1 MSIVDIEKG
10 IKNKNIGSKFRIV
23 AMASQRAREI
33 MNPKENTLSVQD
45 KRFLKP
51 TTIALAEIVENRIQ
65 VHIVNE

>member
-10 IKNKNIGSKFRIV
+10 IGNKNIRSKFRLV

-45 KRFLKP
+45 RKFLKP
-51 TTIALAEIVENRIQ
+51 TTIALSEIVENKIQ
-65 VHIVNE
+65 VMIVNE